1 MKIYRR
7 RLNIEAL
14 TQKFLNVGRPSN
26 ERNKANL
33 DFLISTPSKQDHIN
47 LEKSYQTLRNSLLT
61 VSKVI
66 SSGGRVLV
74 YHKQGNAVSKP
85 LKHFFIKKWTKGLI
99 SNFKRAGRTHKVF
112 PNLVIVAS
120 ENGNEQN
127 TIASEINRYKVSS
140 VFVSNSNAGQ
150 NGLFNIPG
158 NTHSNTAVN
167 ALLGL
172 FKRAITLGLLK
183 EVAKINPKRL
193 KKYSTLKRLKAF
205 KQQPIVQKGKTHISN
220 KNVLEFP
227 RLGSN
232 QRPRT

>member
-14 TQKFLNVGRPSN
+14 TQKFLNVGRQSN

-47 LEKSYQTLRNSLLT
+47 LEKSYQTLRNSLLN
-61 VSKVI
+61 VSKII
-66 SSGGRVLV
+66 SCGGRVLV
-74 YHKQGNAVSKP
+74 YHNQGNTVSKP

-99 SNFKRAGRTHKVF
+99 SNFKRAGKTHKVF

-127 TIASEINRYKVSS
+127 AIASEVNRYKVSS
-140 VFVSNSNAGQ
+140 VFMSNTNARQ
-150 NGLFNIPG
+150 NGLFSIPG

-167 ALLGL
+167 AFLGL

-193 KKYSTLKRLKAF
+193 KKYNTLKRLRAF
-205 KQQPIVQKGKTHISN
+205 KQQAVVQKEKMRTSSKKSSRIS
-220 KNVLEFP
+220 
-227 RLGSN
+227 
-232 QRPRT
+232 